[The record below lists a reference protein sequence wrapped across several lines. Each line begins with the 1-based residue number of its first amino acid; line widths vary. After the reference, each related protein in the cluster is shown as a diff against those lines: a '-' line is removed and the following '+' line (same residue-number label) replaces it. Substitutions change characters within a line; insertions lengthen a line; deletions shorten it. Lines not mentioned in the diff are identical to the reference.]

1 MTFPDTFSS
10 AIDLQAP
17 GGCRTGRAPKGRTS
31 SEALGTLRTLP
42 AALGP
47 RAGCGSP
54 AQAPPRRAC
63 SWSRRGLSG
72 SSRGQR
78 AAPTQVLRPARR
90 RAREA
95 GSWRRRGQRGPGA
108 GAALRTRAAGVVGP
122 RSPEPS
128 RRRPARSRPGP
139 RRQGLPSPLASSPGG
154 RQGTFPAPR
163 ARPAPGPAPP
173 PPRVFRPSNDCATQ
187 ISLGCPLPSGRE
199 GIERRVRVGHFQG
212 ASPEPLKVL
221 FSPQVEGV
229 GVRAGKGPLP
239 SATHARIVVSKIKHV
254 SPGEKDRSLL
264 FSGSPPPSLAMKGKK
279 HFLEVGGET
288 KRMKKLQ
295 CKEIAPI

>member
-1 MTFPDTFSS
+1 MPQRDVLPPRPWELCGPYPLLWVPGPD
-10 AIDLQAP
+10 AGARRRPL
-17 GGCRTGRAPKGRTS
+17 RAAR
-31 SEALGTLRTLP
+31 ALGAGVASPVLP
-42 AALGP
+42 AASAQP
-47 RAGCGSP
+47 R
-54 AQAPPRRAC
+54 PRP
-63 SWSRRGLSG
+63 
-72 SSRGQR
+72 R